1 MVGIGPK
8 CSCRLKSLGEVWYEE
23 CRAHR
28 GAQIRRA
35 VGISVRSKPRND
47 GNIFG
52 HSVKH
57 PAIFILKPG
66 DSRVYPR
73 HPIAKG
79 VVKCFWAFGLSGNSL
94 VIKQGNGLQEN
105 PPLFSSRIFL
115 SLCLSLSLSLSLSVY
130 LYIYILLYILY
141 IYIYYIHTY
150 AYMVSC
156 SLFLHPQWYGFA
168 GGPSQHPLRFYLQ
181 AIGSISEVQPRHL
194 LGTCYLLDDLRS
206 THTHSLKVPTCYL

>member
-1 MVGIGPK
+1 MVTDIYGPFGDGWNRTQMQL
-8 CSCRLKSLGEVWYEE
+8 SAQIPGRSVVRRVPGPW
-23 CRAHR
+23 

-130 LYIYILLYILY
+130 LYIYYILY
-141 IYIYYIHTY
+141 IYYTYIYIIYIYTHIRI
-150 AYMVSC
+150 
-156 SLFLHPQWYGFA
+156 YGLVF
-168 GGPSQHPLRFYLQ
+168 P
-181 AIGSISEVQPRHL
+181 
-194 LGTCYLLDDLRS
+194 
-206 THTHSLKVPTCYL
+206 VPTPPMVWVCRWPFPAPPSLLFASYWQHFWGPASAFTRYMLPSRRPT

>member
-1 MVGIGPK
+1 MSNIPK
-8 CSCRLKSLGEVWYEE
+8 MGHLPTP
-23 CRAHR
+23 A
-28 GAQIRRA
+28 
-35 VGISVRSKPRND
+35 KPRND

-66 DSRVYPR
+66 DSRVYSR

-105 PPLFSSRIFL
+105 PPLFLSRIFL
-115 SLCLSLSLSLSLSVY
+115 SVSVSLSLSVY
-130 LYIYILLYILY
+130 LYIYIY
-141 IYIYYIHTY
+141 TY

-156 SLFLHPQWYGFA
+156 SLFLHPQWYGSPGGTPFPAPPSLLFA
-168 GGPSQHPLRFYLQ
+168 SYWQHFWGPASYLL
-181 AIGSISEVQPRHL
+181 GLCSISDYQPRI
-194 LGTCYLLDDLRS
+194 D
-206 THTHSLKVPTCYL
+206 